1 MSQAQYT
8 EAVEAI
14 KADIA
19 KGWVYQANLCRVLSA
34 PLTSDLDVLGLY
46 KLLAQHN
53 PAPYLSALLV
63 PKSISGFAM
72 MFELSAHHQN
82 YLSREMDKYCVR
94 VRSKEPLA

>member
-63 PKSISGFAM
+63 PKSHFWI
-72 MFELSAHHQN
+72 
-82 YLSREMDKYCVR
+82 R
-94 VRSKEPLA
+94 